1 MPSDDLP
8 GRRDLGQPDVQPG
21 TVVWPAMP
29 AASSGSAYQASGHQ
43 GAAAGTGGGPAAAD
57 SDQGSAEPEGAEPDG
72 TARSRR
78 PGRSLLTELPI
89 LIVVALVIALLI
101 KTFVVQAFFIPTGSM
116 QDTLQIGDK
125 ILVNKLVYHLRS
137 IEAGD
142 IIVFNGAGTWDA
154 EPGPARVSPN
164 PAARIYDDTLRP
176 LFSSLAGLFGTPIG
190 QTDYVK
196 RVIGV
201 PGDHVVCC
209 NSQGLIT
216 VNGVPIH
223 EQSYL
228 YPGDK
233 AYSAPEEISG
243 RFAIIVPA
251 GYLWVLGD
259 HRSVSD
265 DSRGHHGDP
274 GAGMILESKVV
285 GRASVIVWPPSR
297 WRTLPI
303 PATFTQPGINKPGT
317 SSSAGQAALTPAA
330 AAALLSAQ
338 VRPQAPYLPLTAG
351 FALAVPL
358 AWLRRRTRCGLL
370 AWRRRRF
377 R

>member
-1 MPSDDLP
+1 MQSDDLP
-8 GRRDLGQPDVQPG
+8 GRRDLGQPDVPPG
-21 TVVWPAMP
+21 TIAWPAVP
-29 AASSGSAYQASGHQ
+29 AANAGSAYQATGHKG
-43 GAAAGTGGGPAAAD
+43 GAAGADGAA
-57 SDQGSAEPEGAEPDG
+57 SSQESAEPEAGEPG
-72 TARSRR
+72 ETGRSRR

-89 LIVVALVIALLI
+89 LIVVALVIALVI

-125 ILVNKLVYHLRS
+125 ILVNKIVYHLRS
-137 IEAGD
+137 IEPGD
-142 IIVFNGAGTWDA
+142 IIVFSGSGTWDV
-154 EPGPARVSPN
+154 EPGPASVSPN

-176 LFSSLAGLFGTPIG
+176 IFSSLAGLFGTPVG

-209 NSQGLIT
+209 NAQGLIT

-233 AYSAPEEISG
+233 ADSAPQGIRG
-243 RFAIIVPA
+243 RFNVTVPA

-265 DSRGHHGDP
+265 DSRGHRDDP
-274 GAGMILESKVV
+274 GNGMVLESRVI
-285 GRASVIVWPPSR
+285 GRASVVVWPPSR
-297 WRTLPI
+297 WRILSI
-303 PATFTQPGINKPGT
+303 PATFTQPGIDKPVK
-317 SSSAGQAALTPAA
+317 SASARQAAVSPAGVA
-330 AAALLSAQ
+330 ELLSAQ
-338 VRPQAPYLPLTAG
+338 VRPQAPYLPLSAG
-351 FALAVPL
+351 FGLAVPL
-358 AWLRRRTRCGLL
+358 TWLQRRTRRRLLSLRRRR
-370 AWRRRRF
+370 
-377 R
+377 